1 MEVHYEQIC
10 QDYVCTYVVVIY
22 ILVHMYV
29 RTCTCTQANHSM
41 QGYA

>member
-10 QDYVCTYVVVIY
+10 QDYVRTYVVVIY
-22 ILVHMYV
+22 TLAHMYV
-29 RTCTCTQANHSM
+29 RTCTCTQANHST